1 MNVNI
6 SIVET
11 LNFFNSSYQY
21 NTTTALTS
29 IINVLNSSLSSIN
42 ASVPANSTIL
52 VNLAKLAATGI
63 I

>member
-29 IINVLNSSLSSIN
+29 IINVLSSSLSSIN